1 MQRREYGQ
9 KLASALFETEDAID
23 AALEK
28 AAHLIAAMSSVRRE
42 NGLSAVLGSHAM
54 TGVTGS
60 VRALGEAR
68 DQIVSAHHAL
78 QIAAPQVGLGNVV
91 MQGTGVGKPE
101 EEMPRPTGLKVAA

>member
-9 KLASALFETEDAID
+9 KLATALFETEDAID

-42 NGLSAVLGSHAM
+42 NNLSAVLGSHAM

-68 DQIVSAHHAL
+68 DQIVAAHNAL
-78 QIAAPQVGLGNVV
+78 QVAAPQVGLGNVI

-101 EEMPRPTGLKVAA
+101 EDRPRPTGLKVAA

>member
-9 KLASALFETEDAID
+9 KLATALFETEDAID

-54 TGVTGS
+54 TGVTGA

-78 QIAAPQVGLGNVV
+78 QTAAPLVGLGNVV
-91 MQGTGVGKPE
+91 MQGVGAGKPE
-101 EEMPRPTGLKVAA
+101 EDSPRPTGLKVAA

>member
-9 KLASALFETEDAID
+9 KLATALFETEDAID

-42 NGLSAVLGSHAM
+42 NGLSAVLGSQAM

-91 MQGTGVGKPE
+91 MQGIGTGKPE
-101 EEMPRPTGLKVAA
+101 EDRPRPTGLKVAA

>member
-9 KLASALFETEDAID
+9 KLATALFETEDAID

-42 NGLSAVLGSHAM
+42 NGLSAVLGSDAM

-68 DQIVSAHHAL
+68 DRIVAAHQAL
-78 QIAAPQVGLGNVV
+78 STAAPQVGLGNVV

-101 EEMPRPTGLKVAA
+101 EDMPRPTGLKVAA

>member
-9 KLASALFETEDAID
+9 KLATALFEAEDAID

-68 DQIVSAHHAL
+68 EQIVSAHHAL
-78 QIAAPQVGLGNVV
+78 QTAAPQVGLGNVV
-91 MQGTGVGKPE
+91 MQGTGAGKPGE
-101 EEMPRPTGLKVAA
+101 SMPRPTALKVAA

>member
-9 KLASALFETEDAID
+9 KLATALFETEDAID

-42 NGLSAVLGSHAM
+42 NNLSAVLGSSAM
-54 TGVTGS
+54 TGVTGA

-68 DQIVSAHHAL
+68 DQIVAAHHAL
-78 QIAAPQVGLGNVV
+78 QTAAPHVGLRGVV

-101 EEMPRPTGLKVAA
+101 EDRPRPTGLKVAA

>member
-9 KLASALFETEDAID
+9 KLATALFETEDAID

-78 QIAAPQVGLGNVV
+78 QTAAPQVGLGKVV
-91 MQGTGVGKPE
+91 MQGTGAGKPDE
-101 EEMPRPTGLKVAA
+101 RMPGPTGLKVAA

>member
-9 KLASALFETEDAID
+9 KLATALFETEDAID

-42 NGLSAVLGSHAM
+42 NNLSAVLGSHAM

-68 DQIVSAHHAL
+68 DQIVAAHHAL
-78 QIAAPQVGLGNVV
+78 QTAAPQVGLGAVV
-91 MQGTGVGKPE
+91 MQGTGVGKPAE
-101 EEMPRPTGLKVAA
+101 DIPRPTGLKVAA

>member
-1 MQRREYGQ
+1 MQRRQYGQ
-9 KLASALFETEDAID
+9 KLATALFETEDAID

-42 NGLSAVLGSHAM
+42 NGLSAVLGSDAM

-68 DQIVSAHHAL
+68 DRIVAAHSAL
-78 QIAAPQVGLGNVV
+78 QAAAPQVGLGHVV
-91 MQGTGVGKPE
+91 LQGTGTGKPGDDT
-101 EEMPRPTGLKVAA
+101 RPMGLKAVA

>member
-1 MQRREYGQ
+1 MQRRQYGQ
-9 KLASALFETEDAID
+9 KLATALFETEDAID

-42 NGLSAVLGSHAM
+42 NGLSAVLGSDAM

-68 DQIVSAHHAL
+68 DRIVAAHHAL
-78 QIAAPQVGLGNVV
+78 QSAAPRVGLGNVV
-91 MQGTGVGKPE
+91 MQGTGTGKE
-101 EEMPRPTGLKVAA
+101 DEVIPRPTGLKVVA

>member
-1 MQRREYGQ
+1 MQRRQYGQ
-9 KLASALFETEDAID
+9 KLATALFETEDAID

-42 NGLSAVLGSHAM
+42 NGLSAVLGSEAM
-54 TGVTGS
+54 TGVSGS

-68 DQIVSAHHAL
+68 DQIVAAHHAL
-78 QIAAPQVGLGNVV
+78 QSAAPQVGLGNVV

-101 EEMPRPTGLKVAA
+101 EDMPRPTGLKVAA

>member
-9 KLASALFETEDAID
+9 KLATALFETEDAID

-101 EEMPRPTGLKVAA
+101 EDMPRPTGLKVAA

>member
-9 KLASALFETEDAID
+9 KLATALFETEDAID

-68 DQIVSAHHAL
+68 EQIVSAHHAL
-78 QIAAPQVGLGNVV
+78 QTAAPQVGLGNTI
-91 MQGTGVGKPE
+91 MQGTGAGKPKE
-101 EEMPRPTGLKVAA
+101 DIPRPTGLKVAA

>member
-9 KLASALFETEDAID
+9 KLATALFETEDAID

-42 NGLSAVLGSHAM
+42 NGLSAVLGSDAM

-68 DQIVSAHHAL
+68 DRIVAAHNAL
-78 QIAAPQVGLGNVV
+78 SCAAPQVGLGHVV

-101 EEMPRPTGLKVAA
+101 EDMPRPTGLKVAA